1 MADPRTERRYVKLVV
16 GGLVALVLI
25 LGFVTFVRT
34 MMASKSS
41 KSERKI
47 QTVQIIRPPPPPP
60 PPDQPP
66 PPPQKTEEQLP
77 KDVPEPSPK
86 DEEPP
91 PAQPLGLDAEGAAGG
106 DAFGLAAR
114 HGGSDL
120 IGGNGGAV
128 FAWYTNKL
136 KDAVN
141 EKLSADTKLGS
152 KPYSTSAQVWVE
164 RDGRVR
170 VKLVTST
177 GNHETDQRIEQDL
190 QTLLMNDPP
199 PVEMPQPVTMKIA
212 RHG

>member
-1 MADPRTERRYVKLVV
+1 MAGQRTERRYGKLIV
-16 GGLVALVLI
+16 GALIAAVLI
-25 LGFVTFVRT
+25 VGFVSFVRT
-34 MMASKSS
+34 MMAGKSG
-41 KSERKI
+41 KPARQV
-47 QTVQIIRPPPPPP
+47 QTVQLIRPPPPPP

-66 PPPQKTEEQLP
+66 PPPQRTDEPLP
-77 KDVPEPSPK
+77 KDVPEPSPQ
-86 DEEPP
+86 DQEPP
-91 PAQPLGLDAEGAAGG
+91 PAQPLGLDAEGSAGG

-141 EKLSADTKLGS
+141 EKLSADPKLGIR
-152 KPYSTSAQVWVE
+152 PYSTSAQVWVDRE
-164 RDGRVR
+164 GRIR
-170 VKLVTST
+170 VKLVTTT
-177 GNHETDQRIEQDL
+177 GNRETDQRIEQDL

>member
-1 MADPRTERRYVKLVV
+1 MADQGKERRYVKLI
-16 GGLVALVLI
+16 GSVLI
-25 LGFVTFVRT
+25 AIVLIVGFVSFVRS
-34 MMASKSS
+34 MMSS
-41 KSERKI
+41 KTSKPGR
-47 QTVQIIRPPPPPP
+47 QVQIVHIIRLPPPPP

-66 PPPQKTEEQLP
+66 PPPQKADEPLP
-77 KDVPEPSPK
+77 KDVPEPTPQ
-86 DEEPP
+86 DQEPP
-91 PAQPLGLDAEGAAGG
+91 PAQALGLDAEGAAGA

-141 EKLSADTKLGS
+141 EKLSADPKLGS
-152 KPYSTSAQVWVE
+152 RPYSTSAQVWVG
-164 RDGRVR
+164 RDGRIR
-170 VKLVTST
+170 VKLVTTT
-177 GNHETDQRIEQDL
+177 GNHDTDQRIEQDL